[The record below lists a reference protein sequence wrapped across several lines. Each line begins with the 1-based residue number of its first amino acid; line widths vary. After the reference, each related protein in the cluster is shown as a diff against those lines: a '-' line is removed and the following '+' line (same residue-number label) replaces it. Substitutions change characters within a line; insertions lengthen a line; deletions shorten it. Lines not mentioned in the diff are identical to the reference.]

1 MRSSR
6 RRAPVVVAVV
16 AVMMAA
22 VLSALA
28 SPAQIKVI
36 ASCPGSYRWDV
47 KTLSDKPGAGS
58 VDFKPA
64 DIKPTTVAKL
74 RSDDPITAIT
84 PSTPRRPDERTV
96 YKVTARLVKAKI
108 EYTPGDMKGDEDI
121 HLVIAEPGK
130 PKLMMVAE
138 FPKGHCIPES
148 NSKQAKVMEAARA
161 AFIKAC
167 GQPPLG
173 SFKTFPTTATATIT
187 GVAFFD
193 VKHNGTG
200 PDGAAPHFRELHPVL
215 SFKAVSC

>member
-6 RRAPVVVAVV
+6 RRALVVVAVV

-47 KTLSDKPGAGS
+47 KTLSDKPGAGR
-58 VDFKPA
+58 VDFKHA
-64 DIKPTTVAKL
+64 DVKTTTVAKL
-74 RSDDPITAIT
+74 RSDDPITVIT
-84 PSTPRRPDERTV
+84 PSTPRRPDELTV

-138 FPKGHCIPES
+138 FPKGDCIPES
-148 NSKQAKVMEAARA
+148 NSKQANVMDAARA
-161 AFIKAC
+161 AFVKAC
-167 GQPPLG
+167 GTPPLG
-173 SFKTFPTTATATIT
+173 RFRTLHGTATIT
-187 GVAFFD
+187 GVGFFD
-193 VKHNGTG
+193 VKHTGTG
-200 PDGAAPHFRELHPVL
+200 PDGAAPHFREIHPVL
-215 SFKAVSC
+215 TFQSANCS